1 MTEKRYRTMNQMN
14 SRKRMKPEPKSS
26 PRRSCL
32 RGLQAVSRHAPACRL
47 FCVPVGTLH
56 PKGIKTARWSAC
68 DEVRMRCTG
77 MPVCQNRIECKQST
91 EARLR
96 LHFKTNLRCGEAWH
110 YSDTPSAVAASGEVS
125 TSESKL
131 HRPAVPCICSLF
143 IDKRCE
149 MFFSSHCTQ
158 AAWPRH
164 IP

>member
-1 MTEKRYRTMNQMN
+1 M
-14 SRKRMKPEPKSS
+14 KRMNIRKQPEPDPEPS
-26 PRRSCL
+26 PRSAGCGDKPL
-32 RGLQAVSRHAPACRL
+32 SQAVSRHAPACRL
-47 FCVPVGTLH
+47 FCITTGTLH

-96 LHFKTNLRCGEAWH
+96 LHFRTNLRCGEAWH

-149 MFFSSHCTQ
+149 MFFFFPLYSSSM
-158 AAWPRH
+158 ASAYP
-164 IP
+164 IEPG